1 MPKQMDHAAYQKRMK
16 KASEASLRYILKD
29 AREAIEAQPFG
40 ENAGYY
46 ADEIHY
52 AAMELRR
59 RGDNASPLPP
69 LVKDIG
75 IPS

>member
-1 MPKQMDHAAYQKRMK
+1 MKQMDHAAYQRKCRGLP
-16 KASEASLRYILKD
+16 EASLRYILKD
-29 AREAIEAQPFG
+29 AKEAIDAQPFG

-59 RGDNASPLPP
+59 RGQEASDLPP

-75 IPS
+75 IKS